1 METSAVLILALEMKD
16 RTTEFHAIV
25 ESLQARSSSVLPIE
39 KSRLLDSHGS
49 SMSKS
54 DFTRASSTIAKEIQS
69 LTSKLGRLATL
80 AKKKS
85 IFDDNPAEINE
96 LIYVIKQDIAKV
108 NKQIGQL
115 SDYLNKTVKSNN
127 NSNVQSSEH
136 SKQVVSSLTTK
147 LAVTSNEFKGLLE
160 IRTANMKEQKSR
172 RDQYSMQ
179 DLLLPSS
186 DSPLYNPEKKS
197 TPQGSSDHDTVIDLG
212 GIQQSQAL
220 MTSNSVANMEYLESR
235 SQAIDSI
242 EATIAELGQIYQNF
256 AQVLAGQ
263 REMVQRIDDNIM
275 DMQVNVEGAHN
286 QLLKY
291 YQSISSNRT
300 LMLKMFAVLIVFFMA
315 FIVMT

>member
-1 METSAVLILALEMKD
+1 M
-16 RTTEFHAIV
+16 
-25 ESLQARSSSVLPIE
+25 LPIE
-39 KSRLLDSHGS
+39 KSRLLDSNGS

-69 LTSKLGRLATL
+69 VTAKLGRLATL

-85 IFDDNPAEINE
+85 IFDDNPVEINE

-115 SDYLNKTVKSNN
+115 SDYLHKTVKTKDS
-127 NSNVQSSEH
+127 SNVQLSEH

-147 LAVTSNEFKGLLE
+147 LAATSSEFKGLLE

-172 RDQYSMQ
+172 REQYSMQ
-179 DLLLPSS
+179 DSLLPSS
-186 DSPLYNPEKKS
+186 DSPLYNPEKKK
-197 TPQGSSDHDTVIDLG
+197 TLQGSSNQDTVIDFG

>member
-1 METSAVLILALEMKD
+1 MKD

-25 ESLQARSSSVLPIE
+25 ESLQQRSSSVLPIE
-39 KSRLLDSHGS
+39 KSRLLDSHSS

-54 DFTRASSTIAKEIQS
+54 DFTRASSAIAKEIQS

-85 IFDDNPAEINE
+85 IFDDNPVEINE

-108 NKQIGQL
+108 NKQVGQL
-115 SDYLNKTVKSNN
+115 SDYLNKTIRTSDGSNI
-127 NSNVQSSEH
+127 QSSEH

-147 LAVTSNEFKGLLE
+147 LAITSNEFKGLLE
-160 IRTANMKEQKSR
+160 IRTANMKEQKAR
-172 RDQYSMQ
+172 RDQYSIQ
-179 DLLLPSS
+179 DSLLPSS

-197 TPQGSSDHDTVIDLG
+197 NVLGSSNQDTVIDLG

-220 MTSNSVANMEYLESR
+220 MTSNSVATMEYLESR
-235 SQAIDSI
+235 SQAIESI

-291 YQSISSNRT
+291 YQSISSNRM

-315 FIVMT
+315 FILMT